1 MSVIRHTW
9 ASGAGFL
16 AAALLC
22 SAYSATQVATGPIIP
37 GKLQQSLAHELRRL
51 NAPAGR
57 HSFYL
62 GNDPVRWLA
71 NVPAASTSSLTF
83 STFLGGSNFDQVYAL
98 AVDAAGNIYVT
109 GQTASTN
116 FPSRIGGV
124 YGNRDVF
131 VAKLNPAGT
140 QIIYLT
146 ILGGQQTD
154 TPGGIAVDASG
165 NVYVTGFTLST
176 DFPTT
181 TGAYQTSFRG
191 SESAFV
197 AKLNSSGALVYSTYL
212 GGSGRDFATAIA
224 IDVSGNAYVTGY
236 TSSTNFPIVGG
247 AFQASYGGGF
257 NDAFVTKLNPTAT
270 GLVYSTFLGGI
281 SDDTASSIAV
291 DPAGNAYICG
301 ETNSPNFPV
310 SSPFQAANAGGQDA
324 FVTKLNPTASA
335 LTFST
340 YLGGSFDDQANSIAI
355 DSSGNVYIAGV
366 TSSFDFPVSPTAFQS
381 SIGGTFNAFVAKLTS
396 TGATLGFST
405 FLGGSGFDQ
414 ASALAVDSAGNVWV
428 TGSTSSTNFPLV
440 NALQALLA
448 GGKDVFVATLNA
460 TGDHLLYSSYL
471 GGALDDS
478 GLAIGIDNKGSEVV
492 GGITQSSNFP
502 STVGVI
508 QPLFG
513 GNYDGFV
520 FKLQAGICPYSLSTN
535 ALNVAATGGSGTIT
549 ASASVG
555 CSAPIASSNVAWAAV
570 SVVGNAVNWMIAAN
584 PRSLGRSGTLSIGG
598 QTVTI
603 TEPGLPC
610 SYAVNPASVSA
621 GPAGGAGNIAVT
633 PSPVDCPAAGASSG
647 VSWASVSISGNNAS
661 WSVTADPSSLGRAG
675 TFTIGGKS
683 ASVSQSGAA
692 CSYGLSTNTIS
703 AGSAGASGSI
713 AITALPGDCPPAAA
727 ASGVSWASISIS
739 GSTAPWTVSANA
751 GTQIRNGTFTV
762 AGQNVAL
769 TQSANASPG
778 TLTLNRTVLNYG
790 TSGSLVTSTQTI
802 AVGFAGGSGVAWT
815 VSSSQPNITVS
826 GSGTGN
832 GSFTV
837 TAVAGASGTVTVT
850 APGAVQSPLQVQV
863 NVRAVTPGFPTGS
876 FDTPASGATGIA
888 GAIPVTGWALDNM
901 EVTTVD
907 IWREPL
913 ASEPAGLVLLGD
925 AVFVADARTDV
936 EGRFPTSP
944 YQYRAG
950 WGYMLLTNFLP
961 NNGGSPGPGNGTLA
975 LHAIAHNAAGKSL
988 DLGKHTI
995 TVDNAHASKPF
1006 GAIDTPGQG
1015 ATISGNAYVNFGWA
1029 LTQNPYVIPIDG
1041 STITVILDGQAIGH
1055 PAYNQYRA
1063 DIASF
1068 FPGLANSN
1076 GAIGFFYIDTTTLAN
1091 GVHTISWN
1099 VYDNQGR
1106 GDGIGSRYFTVLN
1119 AGNIAVSNEEPVVAP
1134 SGEHG
1139 DTADVEIEELDRIE
1153 LKLGAARGYLLVQG
1167 ERRPLPV
1174 GSSIKSGVFY
1184 WQAGLGFLGEYQ
1196 LVFERPGAPDI
1207 IVRVTIRPKRFP

>member
-1 MSVIRHTW
+1 V
-9 ASGAGFL
+9 

-22 SAYSATQVATGPIIP
+22 SAHAAMPSNTGPTTP
-37 GKLQQSLAHELRRL
+37 GKLPPVLARQLGRL

-57 HSFYL
+57 HSFYF

-71 NVPAASTSSLTF
+71 NLPATSTSSVTF

-98 AVDAAGNIYVT
+98 VLDAAGNIYVT
-109 GQTASTN
+109 GQTASAN
-116 FPSRIGGV
+116 FPSRTGGV
-124 YGNRDVF
+124 AGNRDVF

-140 QIIYLT
+140 EITYLT

-154 TPGGIAVDASG
+154 SPGGIAVDATG
-165 NVYVTGFTLST
+165 NAYVTGFTLSS

-197 AKLNSSGALVYSTYL
+197 AKLNASGALVYSTYL

-224 IDVSGNAYVTGY
+224 IDGSGNAYVTGY

-257 NDAFVTKLNPTAT
+257 NDAFVTKLSPTGA

-281 SDDTASSIAV
+281 GDDTASSIAV
-291 DPAGNAYICG
+291 DTGGNAYICG
-301 ETNSPNFPV
+301 ETNSSNFPV
-310 SSPFQAANAGGQDA
+310 SSALQAANAGGQDA
-324 FVTKLNPTASA
+324 FVAKLNATASV

-340 YLGGSFDDQANSIAI
+340 YLGGSFNDQANSIAI
-355 DSSGNVYIAGV
+355 DSSRNVYVAGV
-366 TSSFDFPVSPTAFQS
+366 TSSFDFPVSPAAFQS
-381 SIGGTFNAFVAKLTS
+381 VIGGAFNAFVAKLTS

-405 FLGGSGFDQ
+405 FLGGSGSDQ
-414 ASALAVDSAGNVWV
+414 ASALAVDSAGNVWLA
-428 TGSTSSTNFPLV
+428 GSTSSINFPLV
-440 NALQALLA
+440 NAFQALLS
-448 GGKDVFVATLNA
+448 GGKDVFIATLNA

-492 GGITQSSNFP
+492 GGVTQSSNFP

-513 GNYDGFV
+513 GNSDGFV
-520 FKLQAGICPYSLSTN
+520 FKLQAGVCPYSLSVN
-535 ALNVAATGGSGTIT
+535 SLNVAATGGSGTIT
-549 ASASVG
+549 ASAPVG
-555 CSAPIASSNVAWAAV
+555 CSAPIASSNVAWALVA
-570 SVVGNAVNWMIAAN
+570 VVGNAVNWTIAAN
-584 PRSLGRSGTLSIGG
+584 PSSFGRGGTLTIGG

-610 SYAVNPASVSA
+610 SYAVNPGNVNVGS
-621 GPAGGAGNIAVT
+621 AGGAGNIAVT
-633 PSPVDCPAAGASSG
+633 PSPADCPAAGASSG
-647 VSWASVSISGNNAS
+647 VNWASVSISGNTAS

-675 TFTIGGKS
+675 TFTIGGETV
-683 ASVSQSGAA
+683 SVSQSGAA
-692 CSYGLSTNTIS
+692 CSYGLSTNSIR

-713 AITALPGDCPPAAA
+713 TITPLPVDCPPASA
-727 ASGVSWASISIS
+727 ASGVVWASISIS
-739 GSTAPWTVSANA
+739 GSAAPWTVSANA
-751 GTQIRNGTFTV
+751 GTQIRNGSFTV
-762 AGQNVAL
+762 AGQSIAINQ
-769 TQSANASPG
+769 TANATPG
-778 TLTLNRTVLNYG
+778 TLSLSRTVLNYG
-790 TSGSLVTSTQTI
+790 TSGSLVTSTQTV
-802 AVGFAGGSGVAWT
+802 AVGFTGGSGVAWT

-832 GSFTV
+832 GSFAV

-850 APGAVQSPLQVQV
+850 APGAAQSPLQVQV
-863 NVRAVTPGFPTGS
+863 NVKVVTPGPPTGS
-876 FDTPASGATGIA
+876 FDTPASGTTGIA
-888 GAIPVTGWALDNM
+888 GAIPVTGWALDNI
-901 EVTTVD
+901 EVILVD

-913 ASEPAGLVLLGD
+913 ASEPAGLVLIGD

-936 EGRFPTSP
+936 EGSFPTSP

-961 NNGGSPGPGNGTLA
+961 HNGGSPGPGNGTFA

-988 DLGKHTI
+988 DLGTHTI
-995 TVDNAHASKPF
+995 TVDNAHALKPF
-1006 GAIDTPGQG
+1006 GTIDAPGQG
-1015 ATISGNAYVNFGWA
+1015 ATVSGNAYVNFGWA
-1029 LTQNPYVIPIDG
+1029 LTQNPFAIPIDG
-1041 STITVILDGQAIGH
+1041 STITVILDGQAVGH

-1063 DIASF
+1063 DIANF
-1068 FPGLANSN
+1068 FPGLANSS

-1099 VYDNQGR
+1099 VFDNQGR

-1139 DTADVEIEELDRIE
+1139 DTTDVEIEELDRVE
-1153 LKLGAARGYLLVQG
+1153 LKIGATRGYLLVQG

-1174 GSSIKSGVFY
+1174 GSSIKSGAFY

-1196 LVFERPGAPDI
+1196 VGFERPGAPDL
-1207 IVRVTIRPKRFP
+1207 IVRVTIRPKRFQ

>member
-1 MSVIRHTW
+1 VSAIRHTW
-9 ASGAGFL
+9 PSGAGFL

-22 SAYSATQVATGPIIP
+22 YAYSATPIATGPIIP
-37 GKLQQSLAHELRRL
+37 GKLQQSLTHELGHL

-62 GNDPVRWLA
+62 GNDPVHWLA
-71 NVPAASTSSLTF
+71 NVPAASASSLTF
-83 STFLGGSNFDQVYAL
+83 STFLGGSNFDQAYAL
-98 AVDAAGNIYVT
+98 AIDAAGNIYVT

-224 IDVSGNAYVTGY
+224 IDSSGNAYVTGY
-236 TSSTNFPIVGG
+236 TSSTDFPIVGG
-247 AFQASYGGGF
+247 AYQAFYGGGF
-257 NDAFVTKLNPTAT
+257 NDAFVTKLNPAGT
-270 GLVYSTFLGGI
+270 GLVYSTFLGGTG
-281 SDDTASSIAV
+281 DDTAAAIAI

-301 ETNSPNFPV
+301 ETDSSNFPV
-310 SSPFQAANAGGQDA
+310 VSALQKANAGGQDG
-324 FVTKLNPTASA
+324 FVAKLSATASA
-335 LTFST
+335 LIFST
-340 YLGGSFDDQANSIAI
+340 YLGGSFNDQANSIAI
-355 DSSGNVYIAGV
+355 DSSLNVYIAGAT
-366 TSSFDFPVSPTAFQS
+366 TSSDFPVSPAAFQR
-381 SIGGTFNAFVAKLTS
+381 SIGGTFDAFVVKLTF
-396 TGATLGFST
+396 GATLAFST
-405 FLGGSGFDQ
+405 FLGGSGSDQ
-414 ASALAVDSAGNVWV
+414 GSALAVDSAGNVWLA
-428 TGSTSSTNFPLV
+428 GSTSSTDFPLV
-440 NALQALLA
+440 NAFQELLA

-471 GGALDDS
+471 GGASDDS
-478 GLAIGIDNKGSEVV
+478 GLAIGIDNNGSVVV

-502 STVGVI
+502 STVGVV
-508 QPLFG
+508 QPRFG
-513 GNYDGFV
+513 GSYDGFV
-520 FKLQAGICPYSLSTN
+520 LKLKNGICPYSLSAN
-535 ALNVAATGGSGTIT
+535 ALNVAASGGSGTIT
-549 ASASVG
+549 ASAAIG
-555 CSAPIASSNVAWAAV
+555 CNAPTASSNVPWASA
-570 SVVGNAVNWMIAAN
+570 SVVGNAVNWTITAD
-584 PRSLGRSGTLSIGG
+584 PSSFGRSGALTING

-603 TEPGLPC
+603 TQVGLPC
-610 SYAVNPASVSA
+610 SYALNPASVSV
-621 GPAGGAGNIAVT
+621 GSAGGAGNIAVT
-633 PSPVDCPAAGASSG
+633 PSPADCAVVANSG

-692 CSYGLSTNTIS
+692 CSYGLSSNSIS
-703 AGSAGASGSI
+703 AGSGGASGSI
-713 AITALPGDCPPAAA
+713 TITALPGDCPPPSA
-727 ASGVSWASISIS
+727 ASGVSWAAISMS
-739 GSTAPWTVSANA
+739 GSAAPWTVSANA

-762 AGQNVAL
+762 AGQNVAI
-769 TQSANASPG
+769 TQSANATPG
-778 TLTLNRTVLNYG
+778 TLTLSRNVLNYG
-790 TSGSLVTSTQTI
+790 TSGSLVTSTQTV

-832 GSFTV
+832 GSFAV
-837 TAVAGASGTVTVT
+837 TTVAGASGTVTVT
-850 APGAVQSPLQVQV
+850 APGAAQSPLQVQV
-863 NVRAVTPGFPTGS
+863 NVLAVTPGFPTGS
-876 FDTPASGATGIA
+876 FDTPVSGATGIA
-888 GAIPVTGWALDNM
+888 GAIPVTGWALDNI
-901 EVTTVD
+901 EVIKVD
-907 IWREPL
+907 VWRESLPGE
-913 ASEPAGLVLLGD
+913 AAGLSYIGD
-925 AVFVADARTDV
+925 GVFVADARPDV
-936 EGRFPTSP
+936 EGAFPSSP
-944 YQYRAG
+944 FQYRGG
-950 WGYMLLTNFLP
+950 WGYMLLTNLLP
-961 NNGGSPGPGNGTLA
+961 NAGGSPGPGNGIYA
-975 LHAIAHNAAGKSL
+975 LHAIAHNKAGNSL
-988 DLGKHTI
+988 DLGTRTI
-995 TVDNAHASKPF
+995 TVDNAHATRPF
-1006 GAIDTPGQG
+1006 GTIDTPGQG
-1015 ATISGNAYVNFGWA
+1015 AAVSGNAYVNFGWA
-1029 LTQNPYVIPIDG
+1029 LTQNPYIIPTDG
-1041 STITVILDGQAIGH
+1041 STITVILDGQAVGH
-1055 PAYNQYRA
+1055 PAYNQYRS
-1063 DIASF
+1063 DIANF

-1139 DTADVEIEELDRIE
+1139 DETDVEIEQLDRIE

-1174 GSSIKSGVFY
+1174 GSSLKSGVFY

-1196 LVFERPGAPDI
+1196 LVFERPGAPDL

>member
-1 MSVIRHTW
+1 VSVIRRTW
-9 ASGAGFL
+9 PSGAGFL

-22 SAYSATQVATGPIIP
+22 SAYSATPVATGPITP
-37 GKLQQSLAHELRRL
+37 GKLQQSLAHELGRL
-51 NAPAGR
+51 NTPAGR

-98 AVDAAGNIYVT
+98 AVDTAGNIYVT

-181 TGAYQTSFRG
+181 AGAYQTSFRG

-224 IDVSGNAYVTGY
+224 IDGSGNAYVTGY
-236 TSSTNFPIVGG
+236 TSSTNFPIFGG

-291 DPAGNAYICG
+291 DPAGNVYICG

-310 SSPFQAANAGGQDA
+310 SSPLQAANAGGQDA
-324 FVTKLNPTASA
+324 FVTKLNATASA

-340 YLGGSFDDQANSIAI
+340 YLGGSFDDLANSIAI
-355 DSSGNVYIAGV
+355 DSSENVYVAGV

-381 SIGGTFNAFVAKLTS
+381 SLGGAFNAFVAKLTS
-396 TGATLGFST
+396 TGATLGFSS
-405 FLGGSGFDQ
+405 FLGGSGSDQ
-414 ASALAVDSAGNVWV
+414 ASALAVDSAGNVWL

-440 NALQALLA
+440 NAFQALLV

-471 GGALDDS
+471 GGVLDDS
-478 GLAIGIDNKGSEVV
+478 GLAIGIDSKGSEVV

-508 QPLFG
+508 QPAFG
-513 GNYDGFV
+513 GSYDGFV
-520 FKLQAGICPYSLSTN
+520 FKLQAGICPYSLSVN
-535 ALNVAATGGSGTIT
+535 ALNVAATGSSGTIT
-549 ASASVG
+549 ASATAG
-555 CSAPIASSNVAWAAV
+555 CSAPTANSNVTWAAV
-570 SVVGNAVNWMIAAN
+570 SVVGNAVNWTIAAN
-584 PRSLGRSGTLSIGG
+584 PSSFGRAGTLIIGG

-603 TEPGLPC
+603 TEPGLPW

-621 GPAGGAGNIAVT
+621 GSAGGAGNIAVT

-647 VSWASVSISGNNAS
+647 VNWASVSISGNNAS

-675 TFTIGGKS
+675 SFTIGGKS

-713 AITALPGDCPPAAA
+713 AITALPGDCPL
-727 ASGVSWASISIS
+727 ASAVSNVSWASISIS
-739 GSTAPWTVSANA
+739 ASSAPWTVSANA

-762 AGQNVAL
+762 AGQSVAI

-778 TLTLNRTVLNYG
+778 TLTLSRTVLNYG
-790 TSGSLVTSTQTI
+790 TSGSRVTSAQTV
-802 AVGFAGGSGVAWT
+802 AVGFTGGSGVAWT
-815 VSSSQPNITVS
+815 VSSSQPNIIVS

-850 APGAVQSPLQVQV
+850 APGAAQSPLQVQV
-863 NVRAVTPGFPTGS
+863 NVTAITPGSPIGS
-876 FDTPASGATGIA
+876 FDTPVRGATGIA
-888 GAIPVTGWALDNM
+888 GAIPVTGWALDNV
-901 EVTTVD
+901 EVLMVD

-913 ASEPAGLVLLGD
+913 ASEPAGLVLIGD

-936 EGRFPTSP
+936 EGSFPTSP

-961 NNGGSPGPGNGTLA
+961 NNGGSPGPGNGTFA
-975 LHAIAHNAAGKSL
+975 LHAIAHNAAGNSL
-988 DLGKHTI
+988 DLGTHTI

-1006 GAIDTPGQG
+1006 GTIDTPGQG
-1015 ATISGNAYVNFGWA
+1015 ATVSGNAYVNFGWA

-1041 STITVILDGQAIGH
+1041 STITVILDGQAVGH

-1063 DIASF
+1063 DIANF

-1106 GDGIGSRYFTVLN
+1106 GAGIGSRYFTVLN
-1119 AGNIAVSNEEPVVAP
+1119 AGNIAVSNEELLVAA

-1139 DTADVEIEELDRIE
+1139 GTADVEIEELDRIE
-1153 LKLGAARGYLLVQG
+1153 LKLGAARGYLLVNG

-1174 GSSIKSGVFY
+1174 GSSIKSGIYY
-1184 WQAGLGFLGEYQ
+1184 WQAGPGFLGEYQ
-1196 LVFERPGAPDI
+1196 LVFERPGSPDL